1 MKKAKLPLPLV
12 ILIAA
17 TLFMLSSALGEW
29 IGRPAGA
36 SRTQPNGTVEQQQA
50 AIVYVRV
57 MSWLSRVITH
67 PPAHAQDNGESMRS
81 AEPFRAA
88 VHPVAAHS
96 LQLCALDR
104 PSHPSATLR
113 FSCRI
118 LSRPQ
123 QSQSSRAVHSA
134 AGVLRVSST
143 MANGS

>member
-36 SRTQPNGTVEQQQA
+36 SRTQPSETVEQQQA

-67 PPAHAQDNGESMRS
+67 PPAHAQDNSDVARS
-81 AEPFRAA
+81 AELLPVAA
-88 VHPVAAHS
+88 HPVAANK
-96 LQLCALDR
+96 LQLCALDKSPR
-104 PSHPSATLR
+104 PSATLR
-113 FSCRI
+113 FPCRI
-118 LSRPQ
+118 LSRPR
-123 QSQSSRAVHSA
+123 QSQSSRAVHAA

-143 MANGS
+143 IANGS